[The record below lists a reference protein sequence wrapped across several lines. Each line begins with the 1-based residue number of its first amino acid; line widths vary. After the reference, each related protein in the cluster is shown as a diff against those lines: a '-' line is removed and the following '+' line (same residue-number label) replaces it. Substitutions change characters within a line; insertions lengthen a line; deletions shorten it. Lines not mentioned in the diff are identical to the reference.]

1 MDMTKAELLKRLQE
15 AVTWKEWKGLESD
28 PDFPISKY
36 NREFL
41 LEMKQAEIKEK
52 KRISMNQILK
62 LRKLLRDFL
71 AEYMADK
78 PQWWKWII
86 MACIYLTYVAE
97 RPMHPI
103 EVVGAKTE
111 IVDGKTTYK
120 CPMKSKEKGTVC
132 DYCVCEYLEEG
143 EEA

>member
-62 LRKLLRDFL
+62 LRK
-71 AEYMADK
+71 
-78 PQWWKWII
+78 
-86 MACIYLTYVAE
+86 
-97 RPMHPI
+97 
-103 EVVGAKTE
+103 
-111 IVDGKTTYK
+111 
-120 CPMKSKEKGTVC
+120 
-132 DYCVCEYLEEG
+132 
-143 EEA
+143 

>member
-1 MDMTKAELLKRLQE
+1 
-15 AVTWKEWKGLESD
+15 
-28 PDFPISKY
+28 
-36 NREFL
+36 
-41 LEMKQAEIKEK
+41 
-52 KRISMNQILK
+52 MNQILK

-111 IVDGKTTYK
+111 IVDGKTIYK

-132 DYCVCEYLEEG
+132 DYCVCEYLKEE